1 MGGSGHGPI
10 RLPYQATK
18 ASSKQSLT
26 MTNCEMPSIAALMA
40 AAAIAAVLS
49 APWSALAQ
57 SATSSDPTEAGKA
70 VFKRANCFG
79 CHKWHGNGGGGYGGD
94 ALSLRKTELTREQI
108 IETVGCGRPGTGM
121 PFFTR
126 GAYDTIKCHDM
137 NRQDVGSQMPPEA
150 STFLRPNDIE
160 AVADYVIARIK
171 GKGEPNYAE
180 CVSFFG
186 DTSRVCDIYKTQAD
200 PIANSTSGVGKAQ

>member
-1 MGGSGHGPI
+1 M
-10 RLPYQATK
+10 ATGK
-18 ASSKQSLT
+18 LS
-26 MTNCEMPSIAALMA
+26 SIAVVMA
-40 AAAIAAVLS
+40 VATVAALS
-49 APWSALAQ
+49 APPAARSQ
-57 SATSSDPTEAGKA
+57 STATADPTNVGKE

-126 GAYDTIKCHDM
+126 GAYDTIKCYDM
-137 NRQDVGSQMPPEA
+137 TRQEAGGQMPPEA
-150 STFLRPNDIE
+150 NTYLRPNDIE
-160 AVADYVIARIK
+160 AVADYVIAHIK

-180 CVSFFG
+180 CTGFFG
-186 DTSRVCDIYKTQAD
+186 DASRVCNIYKPQAEPVADSPTGSGKTQ
-200 PIANSTSGVGKAQ
+200 

>member
-1 MGGSGHGPI
+1 MANGEISW
-10 RLPYQATK
+10 
-18 ASSKQSLT
+18 
-26 MTNCEMPSIAALMA
+26 IAALIA
-40 AAAIAAVLS
+40 AAAVASALS
-49 APWSALAQ
+49 APSSALGQ
-57 SATSSDPTEAGKA
+57 SATTSDPTDAGKA

-108 IETVGCGRPGTGM
+108 VETVGCGRPGTGM

-126 GAYDTIKCHDM
+126 GAYDTIKCYDM
-137 NRQDVGSQMPPEA
+137 NRQDAGSQMPPEA
-150 STFLRPNDIE
+150 NTFLRPNDIE
-160 AVADYVIARIK
+160 AVADYVIAHIK

-186 DTSRVCDIYKTQAD
+186 DTSRVCDIYKAKAGPT
-200 PIANSTSGVGKAQ
+200 ANSAAGAGNAQ